1 MQHQYVMLLVILLYL
16 IVLFV
21 LEVRL
26 GSSTG
31 VYNAEIGYEVNF
43 DQAAKLSQKQ
53 FFIQLLPVSL
63 LCNGGIYY
71 LFEKTELFAF

>member
-1 MQHQYVMLLVILLYL
+1 
-16 IVLFV
+16 LFV

-26 GSSTG
+26 GSRTG

-63 LCNGGIYY
+63 LCSGGIYY
-71 LFEKTELFAF
+71 LFE